1 VKPLTKSP
9 ASLSLSK
16 GCTSGL
22 LGGLR
27 KDGPL
32 RLPCRRSGHAS
43 TGSGK
48 RHWAQTIALATLLF
62 TTPALAQ
69 TIAITGGKVAIGDGS
84 AVIENGTVIITGG
97 RITASGAGV
106 AIPAGAR
113 RIDARGKWVTPGIV
127 AGFSRI
133 GMSEVEGVEPTNDT
147 VAQRSPFSA
156 VIDAADAVNP
166 RAVAIPVSRSGG
178 VTRAIIA
185 PSTAQS
191 IFAGQGAVIDTG
203 ADMDAI
209 TKPRAFQYME
219 FGEGAAAEAGGSRSA
234 AWAYFRNAVQ
244 EARDF
249 RLGRS
254 GDDRFLKRPDAA
266 ALLPVIDGLMPLM
279 VHVESATDIL
289 KVLKLK
295 QDIPAI
301 RLILAG
307 VGEGWEV
314 ADRIA
319 AAKVPVVVDALS
331 DLPDSFEVLSA
342 TQSNAGR
349 LRKAGV
355 MVSLGSLNRFES
367 LQARTLTQ
375 DAGNMVAL
383 TRVPG
388 ATGLSWGEA
397 LASITSRPAEMIG
410 MGTEIGSLKVGRR
423 ADVVIWDGD
432 PLELSSAA
440 TQVFIDG
447 VDQPLGNRQ
456 LRLRD
461 RYRTAPEGDL
471 PKAYDR

>member
-1 VKPLTKSP
+1 MKAFL
-9 ASLSLSK
+9 
-16 GCTSGL
+16 
-22 LGGLR
+22 
-27 KDGPL
+27 
-32 RLPCRRSGHAS
+32 
-43 TGSGK
+43 
-48 RHWAQTIALATLLF
+48 LATVAFL

-97 RITASGAGV
+97 RITAAGAGI
-106 AIPAGAR
+106 AIPPGAR
-113 RIDARGKWVTPGIV
+113 KIDASGKWVTPGIV
-127 AGFSRI
+127 AGFSRL
-133 GMSEVEGVEPTNDT
+133 GMSEVEGVDPTNDT
-147 VAQRSPFSA
+147 VAQRSPFSVA
-156 VIDAADAVNP
+156 IDAADAVNP
-166 RAVAIPVSRSGG
+166 RAVAIAVSRAGG

-185 PSTAQS
+185 PSTAQTM
-191 IFAGQGAVIDTG
+191 FAGQGAVIDTG
-203 ADMDAI
+203 ADFDAI
-209 TKPRAFQYME
+209 TKARAFQFVE
-219 FGEGAAAEAGGSRSA
+219 FGEGAANEAGGSRSA
-234 AWAYFRNAVQ
+234 AWAYFRNAIQ
-244 EARDF
+244 EARDYAVSL
-249 RLGRS
+249 RPMGVRPH
-254 GDDRFLKRPDAA
+254 DAMLKRADMA
-266 ALLPVIDGLMPLM
+266 ALLPVVMGTMPLM
-279 VHVESATDIL
+279 VHVESASDII

-295 QDIPAI
+295 EDMPAI

-307 VGEGWEV
+307 AGEGWEV

-319 AAKVPVVVDALS
+319 AAKVPVVLDGLA

-383 TRVPG
+383 NRVPG
-388 ATGLSWGEA
+388 ATGLSWAEA
-397 LASITSRPAEMIG
+397 LASITSRPAEMMG
-410 MGTEIGSLKVGRR
+410 MGPELGSLKAGRR

-440 TQVFIDG
+440 TRVFIDG

-461 RYRTAPEGDL
+461 RYRTAPEGAM
-471 PKAYDR
+471 PKAYER